1 MQRRGFLQSSVV
13 GALVGAGVGFGADAS
28 TRLAASKIVIGFPAG
43 GSSDTV
49 ARLVSEV
56 LRGSWAD
63 AVVVEPRTGA
73 GGTIAA
79 EYVRNSPADGSVLLI
94 SPSTSFTLQPHTNLR
109 LPYNAA
115 TDFVPVAGLA
125 MYGAAIVVGPKVPA
139 TVRTLTQFA
148 TWAKERAAEASYGS
162 SGAGGGAHFLG
173 FQLFR
178 QLGAPVVHVP
188 YRGNQQAIADVLGGQ
203 IAAVVTGIPE
213 IAPHVRSGKVRALA
227 VSLPERARLL
237 PDTPTLAELCCAHI
251 TGGTDV
257 MGLYAPARM
266 AASLVSQLEA
276 IATSTAKNPSFL
288 RAYEQMAYDARMVGS
303 QEFSRWLAGER
314 AAWADVVRS
323 SGFKPES

>member
-203 IAAVVTGIPE
+203 IAAVVTGIPRDCP
-213 IAPHVRSGKVRALA
+213 ARPQRQGAGTRGQPARARSALA
-227 VSLPERARLL
+227 RYPDAGRAVLR
-237 PDTPTLAELCCAHI
+237 PHHWWHGRHGPLCPCAN
-251 TGGTDV
+251 GGFAGVT
-257 MGLYAPARM
+257 ARGDRH
-266 AASLVSQLEA
+266 VH
-276 IATSTAKNPSFL
+276 
-288 RAYEQMAYDARMVGS
+288 G
-303 QEFSRWLAGER
+303 
-314 AAWADVVRS
+314 
-323 SGFKPES
+323 